1 MISTHL
7 NAQMRM
13 EIVVKSDVI
22 YVHLYTLYIF
32 AQLEPRFFS
41 DLGRSSPRPVED
53 LDLDVTS
60 DKDLGRILRWLLIL
74 SDDTLQ
80 ISHLVVSSATRS
92 ATWSATRSAT
102 RLATRSAT
110 RSVTWSSAACR
121 PPPEEAADDTPKE
134 DQYEF
139 KKCGNA

>member
-1 MISTHL
+1 MTCLNMISTHL

-60 DKDLGRILRWLLIL
+60 DEDGGRILRRLLIL

-92 ATWSATRSAT
+92 ATWSAT

-139 KKCGNA
+139 